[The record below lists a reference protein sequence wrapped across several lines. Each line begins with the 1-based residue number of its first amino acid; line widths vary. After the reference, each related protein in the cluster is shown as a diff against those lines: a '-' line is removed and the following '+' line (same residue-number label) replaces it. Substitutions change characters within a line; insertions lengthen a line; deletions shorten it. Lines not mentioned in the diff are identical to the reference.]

1 MQTPLKTRTLFLLMA
16 LVFTSLA
23 LSLPEP
29 AAACWMSF
37 KQYCYYPNGVYC
49 EDSPCDRSSEWTC
62 SGLPSGTPS
71 CHTEEFCCP

>member
-1 MQTPLKTRTLFLLMA
+1 MNTSLKIRTLVLLLA
-16 LVFTSLA
+16 LGVTTMV

-29 AAACWMSF
+29 AASCWMSF

-49 EDSPCDRSSEWTC
+49 EDRPCDQSPEWTC

-71 CHTEEFCCP
+71 CDTEEFCCP